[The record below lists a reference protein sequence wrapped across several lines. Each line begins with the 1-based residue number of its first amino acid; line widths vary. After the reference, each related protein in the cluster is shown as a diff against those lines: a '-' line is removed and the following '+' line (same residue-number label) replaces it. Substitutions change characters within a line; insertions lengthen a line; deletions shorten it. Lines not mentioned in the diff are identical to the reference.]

1 MKKTV
6 TIIAMMLAV
15 TCGAIEVPER
25 LLDAIAK
32 VESNNNPRAKG
43 DQDKNG
49 NPRAIGMYQIWKIYV
64 DDVNRMSSKKFTY
77 EDRWD
82 AKKSREMVRIYI
94 EFYSKHYENTTGK
107 EATEEVMARIHN
119 GGPSGW
125 RKDATRLYWRKI
137 KTAGKS
143 LKK

>member
-6 TIIAMMLAV
+6 MMIVMALAV
-15 TCGAIEVPER
+15 TCGAVEVPER

-32 VESNNNPRAKG
+32 VESNNNPRAEG
-43 DQDKNG
+43 DRDKNG

-82 AKKSREMVRIYI
+82 ARKSREMVRIYI
-94 EFYSKHYENTTGK
+94 EFYSRHYERTTGRK
-107 EATEEVMARIHN
+107 ATVEVMARMHN

-125 RKDATRLYWRKI
+125 CKDGTRSYWRKI
-137 KTAGKS
+137 KAAGRFE
-143 LKK
+143 